1 MSVLSSLLSLYS
13 YVDTRLYNWTIF
25 GETLDWSHIIA
36 CSALITPTT
45 NFNVTFFLVS
55 PEGVNGYTLITNLTS
70 LNIAEET
77 NVSFP
82 YDEGITVSLQ
92 ILEEEPGK
100 SGLVCVCEPIVTVSL
115 WAVGQDT

>member
-1 MSVLSSLLSLYS
+1 MFPSSILHCFHCI
-13 YVDTRLYNWTIF
+13 DARLHNWTTF

-82 YDEGITVSLQ
+82 YEGITVSLQ

-100 SGLVCVCEPIVTVSL
+100 SGLVCVCEPVVTVSL